1 MEFNFGKTDNYFN
14 ALTRKYKM
22 NGEINWSD
30 FKNNQKQ
37 HTGKVVLVTQKD
49 FKYGTLRVTQP
60 CMLKLTENIYF
71 NPNRPETW
79 LDVNNNITNNFNDAK
94 SIDPNRKLDWFPD
107 FKLNENKEY
116 FEKEVKNAY
125 RLGFFAAITVEN
137 DSIIINLNN
146 YTIQQHSEHALQQRF
161 FSVIELADQP
171 FIPKQGPA
179 NFGNTL
185 RSASNV
191 AIINGKIG
199 LSSHHGIHGNGI
211 NNVMIKNVD
220 FIDNEVNGITL
231 NGCTDVFIV
240 NTNIIRNRHDIPVL
254 GTYSAGRFLKLFTHS
269 LQDAIANIHDEYTCT
284 LNMLNIDLDK
294 TFNSLFFNDGQVP
307 SVYKNET
314 GLIDGNYYGI
324 NINHFGV
331 AVNAP
336 LKDRTTSKSNETNN
350 VFIKSVSIN
359 NIKTNINETLAI
371 RNKDSNIMI
380 APSGAI
386 YQFMTS
392 HKYVN
397 GKYYY
402 NGNSLSNLQIELVQL
417 VKNNENLKSYL
428 GNFNLDEGLLIWKTN
443 KTSYFT
449 HQENKLIGN
458 EELLNYDYDI
468 LGNCDSMFH
477 VNKGTFG
484 LKIDGL
490 NESVID
496 NLSISNITSISKEG
510 SILPG
515 NYKSSHPKQDQLVG
529 YRGNFVF
536 GITINA
542 SNDIVLENININNIK
557 SKTGSACGLDINGES
572 IKINLKDSNIENIE
586 ACQDK
591 FNFNKH
597 YFPNLPTTSRAI
609 FVNNK
614 CDMSLKN
621 INIANI
627 KHTPDSLHQSNCE
640 FYSILR

>member
-1 MEFNFGKTDNYFN
+1 MEFNLGKTDNYFN

-22 NGEINWSD
+22 TGEISWSD
-30 FKNNQKQ
+30 FKNNQKINRN
-37 HTGKVVLVTQKD
+37 KVILVSQND

-71 NPNRPETW
+71 NPNRPTTW
-79 LDVNNNITNNFNDAK
+79 LDTNNTITNNFNDAK
-94 SIDPNRKLDWFPD
+94 SIDPNRELDWFPN
-107 FKLNENKEY
+107 FKLDENKQY
-116 FEKEVKNAY
+116 FEKEVRNAY
-125 RLGFFAAITVEN
+125 RLGFFAAIAVEG
-137 DSIIINLNN
+137 DGIIINLNN

-171 FIPKQGPA
+171 FVPKQGPA
-179 NFGNTL
+179 NFGNSL

-211 NNVMIKNVD
+211 NNIMIKNVD

-254 GTYSAGRFLKLFTHS
+254 GTYSAGRFLKLFTSS
-269 LQDAIANIHDEYTCT
+269 LKDAIANIHDEYTDS
-284 LNMLNIDLDK
+284 LKMLNIDLDK
-294 TFNSLFFNDGQVP
+294 TFNSLFFNKGKVP
-307 SVYKNET
+307 KVYKNET

-336 LKDRTTSKSNETNN
+336 LKDRTTSKSNETSN
-350 VFIKSVSIN
+350 VFLKSVSIN
-359 NIKTNINETLAI
+359 NIKTNINEILPL
-371 RNKDSNIMI
+371 RNKDGQIMT

-386 YQFMTS
+386 YQFMIS
-392 HKYVN
+392 HKYVS

-417 VKNNENLKSYL
+417 VKNNENLKGYL
-428 GNFNLDEGLLIWKTN
+428 GNFNLDEGLLIWKTH
-443 KTSYFT
+443 KTSYFI
-449 HQENKLIGN
+449 HQGSKLIGN
-458 EELLNYDYDI
+458 EDLLNYDYDI
-468 LGNCDSMFH
+468 LGNGDSMFH

-490 NESVID
+490 NTSIID
-496 NLSISNITSISKEG
+496 NLSISNISSISKEG
-510 SILPG
+510 STLPG
-515 NYKSSHPKQDQLVG
+515 NYKSSHPKQAQLVG
-529 YRGNFVF
+529 YRGNYVF
-536 GITINA
+536 GIALNA
-542 SNDIVLENININNIK
+542 SNDITLDNISINNVT
-557 SKTGSACGLDINGES
+557 SKTGSACGLDVNGES
-572 IKINLKDSNIENIE
+572 IKINFKDSIIENIE
-586 ACQDK
+586 ACQDN
-591 FNFNKH
+591 FNFKKS
-597 YFPNLPTTSRAI
+597 YFPNLPTTARGI
-609 FVNNK
+609 IVNSK

-621 INIANI
+621 INITNI

-640 FYSILR
+640 FYSIIR